1 MVTVVRLSPRYHK
14 KVAPFWLRVCK
25 MFNMSKNSGNNAT
38 EQKTSKTATSTPA
51 QAGGVNS
58 KNEKGQSTPQPVDSG
73 AKAKQDKKHK

>member
-1 MVTVVRLSPRYHK
+1 
-14 KVAPFWLRVCK
+14 
-25 MFNMSKNSGNNAT
+25 MSKNSGNNAT